1 MDITKWFLT
10 FVVVCAMIVV
20 LSVTYIVFTVNNI
33 YWELEVLQSK
43 HTSMMLRTELCLKR
57 SNHERYKDSRISDPR
72 DED

>member
-57 SNHERYKDSRISDPR
+57 SNHERYKESRVQGSSSKD
-72 DED
+72 